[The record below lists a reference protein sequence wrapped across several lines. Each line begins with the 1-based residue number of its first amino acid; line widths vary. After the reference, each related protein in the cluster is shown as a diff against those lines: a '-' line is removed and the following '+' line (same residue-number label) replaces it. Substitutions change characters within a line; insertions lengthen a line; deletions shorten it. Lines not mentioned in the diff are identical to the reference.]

1 MSLLTT
7 SREVSGRSRRMAAGA
22 GRHQPSEISP
32 AASSAPH
39 SYRPEIDGLRAIAVI
54 AVIAEH
60 FSSALLPGGYLGVDV
75 FFVISGFVISSSLA
89 TGADL
94 SLKEYLIRFYVA
106 PASNDCCRPS
116 FCACLPP
123 RSWPRCSSM
132 PMRES
137 IRPSL
142 CRAPG
147 LFLVFP
153 TYTFLPRRR
162 ISLQLPAELNP
173 FAHTWSLGVEEQFYL
188 LYPTMFL
195 LLSAGARSGSATR
208 YFGAFALI
216 VVLSMTGFLLLLD
229 PLPSASYFLMPMR
242 FWELGIGS
250 LTYFFSTDPRRAAVL
265 QREWIALGALIV
277 LGACFC
283 MPVTLQSA
291 ATVLTVASAA
301 VLIASLRS
309 GLGLCAVLSLRP
321 IVWVENHFLFA
332 VPLALERALDCSL
345 DDRCQLGDGAS
356 FARANVRVGDR

>member
-89 TGADL
+89 
-94 SLKEYLIRFYVA
+94 SR
-106 PASNDCCRPS
+106 SRS
-116 FCACLPP
+116 FAERVSYSVLRCA
-123 RSWPRCSSM
+123 
-132 PMRES
+132 
-137 IRPSL
+137 
-142 CRAPG
+142 
-147 LFLVFP
+147 
-153 TYTFLPRRR
+153 R
-162 ISLQLPAELNP
+162 IKRLLPALVLCVLTTAVVASMFIDAHAREYETLIMSGAWSLLGVSNIYFFAKATNYFATASELNP

-321 IVWVENHFLFA
+321 IVSVGITFLFA